1 MHAGQGSESN
11 HDLTSG
17 SDWSRLRSL
26 VLQIP
31 EGSGPLS
38 WALGVLENAY
48 GPALK
53 EVTLVVSPV
62 TSVAAT
68 AKGLSTPGPAD
79 TGYEKL
85 EYALLRF
92 PHPRITWIMGKP
104 LRAGRTSFW
113 TRQLEKR
120 FPVLAQRDALAL
132 ESETG
137 AIFTSIPLLLE
148 MH

>member
-1 MHAGQGSESN
+1 
-11 HDLTSG
+11 
-17 SDWSRLRSL
+17 
-26 VLQIP
+26 
-31 EGSGPLS
+31 
-38 WALGVLENAY
+38 
-48 GPALK
+48 
-53 EVTLVVSPV
+53 
-62 TSVAAT
+62 
-68 AKGLSTPGPAD
+68 
-79 TGYEKL
+79 
-85 EYALLRF
+85 
-92 PHPRITWIMGKP
+92 MGKP